1 VKVRAKVYRMA
12 LIGLMTL
19 TLVAVCDRSLSA
31 KGEERTTG
39 PAPDRVTDPPA
50 YDEFLVIPLRVHL
63 LSATDLPEV
72 NCLLSDADVRRIVGK
87 VNGIWHK
94 AGIHWGLET
103 PVREPAARQAR
114 FRLAR
119 DLAGKDDLRLFPLLI
134 PEASRDF
141 DGLHVYYLHAFPV
154 NGVYMGDDYAIV
166 QETAKLREVEGGIDE
181 PIPRVTAHE
190 LGHAL
195 GLSHRQARTNL
206 LASGTTGTG
215 LNANEVDRARATARA
230 IKGVATVAELRRTA
244 AESSKSDDLPRARRL
259 WTWLAEIPGPG
270 ADEARRRLA
279 TLATPG
285 G

>member
-1 VKVRAKVYRMA
+1 VQARALISRMA
-12 LIGLMTL
+12 RIGLVML
-19 TLVAVCDRSLSA
+19 ALREGSPSA
-31 KGEERTTG
+31 KGEERAAE
-39 PAPDRVTDPPA
+39 PAADRVVDPPS
-50 YDEFLVIPLRVHL
+50 YDEFLVIPLRVHV

-103 PVREPAARQAR
+103 PIREPAARQAR

-119 DLAGKDDLRLFPLLI
+119 DLVGEDDLRIFPLLL

-166 QETAKLREVEGGIDE
+166 QETARLREVEGGIDE

-195 GLSHRQARTNL
+195 GLPHRQARTNL

-215 LNANEVDRARATARA
+215 LNADEVGRARTSARA
-230 IKGVATVAELRRTA
+230 IKGVATVADLRQA
-244 AESSKSDDLPRARRL
+244 AEDSSRADDLPRARRL
-259 WTWLAEIPGPG
+259 WTWLAEIPGKG

-279 TLATPG
+279 ALGTPPG
-285 G
+285 D